1 MSAAPATVRAGT
13 AYHEAM
19 NLLESLA
26 GAFFRSFGI
35 TEPTDKA
42 RRGAA
47 IFLLVM
53 LIAVV
58 VGLCGA
64 AFVLFRVL

>member
-1 MSAAPATVRAGT
+1 
-13 AYHEAM
+13 M
-19 NLLESLA
+19 NMLESLA

-35 TEPTDKA
+35 TQPTAKA

-47 IFLLVM
+47 VFLLVM
-53 LIAVV
+53 MVCVV

-64 AFVLFRVL
+64 AYVLFRVL

>member
-1 MSAAPATVRAGT
+1 
-13 AYHEAM
+13 M
-19 NLLESLA
+19 NMLESLA

-53 LIAVV
+53 LITVV

-64 AFVLFRVL
+64 AYVLLRMM

>member
-1 MSAAPATVRAGT
+1 
-13 AYHEAM
+13 M